1 MRVIF
6 LDIDGVLNSEEF
18 YQHRPLTQELNEI
31 DEEKV
36 KLLQQ
41 IVQATN
47 AKIVLT
53 STWRVYDKTDK
64 TSPSYKVY
72 GYLVDT
78 LAKYDLS
85 IFDCTPW
92 INENRPHEIQVWLS
106 MWDLYKDIHEH
117 IRGYVILDDD
127 FSHKQYAKFH
137 LQNHLIKTTFYGE
150 RGGLQPEH
158 VQQAIDILEGR
169 TMKNE

>member
-6 LDIDGVLNSEEF
+6 LDIDGVLNSKEF
-18 YQHRPLTQELNEI
+18 FKNRQPTQGLNEI

-53 STWRVYDKTDK
+53 STWRIYDKAD
-64 TSPSYKVY
+64 KVY
-72 GYLVDT
+72 QHLVDV

-92 INENRPHEIQVWLS
+92 INENRPHEIAVWLS
-106 MWDLYKDIHEH
+106 MWNALRDVHKH
-117 IRGYVILDDD
+117 IFGFVSLDDD
-127 FSHKQYAKFH
+127 FTAKQYARYGMQH
-137 LQNHLIKTTFYGE
+137 QLIKTTFYGE
-150 RGGLQPEH
+150 HGGLQPEH
-158 VQQAIDILEGR
+158 VQQAIDILKMEGD
-169 TMKNE
+169 K

>member
-1 MRVIF
+1 MDSQMKIIF
-6 LDIDGVLNSEEF
+6 LDIDGVLNSKEF
-18 YQHRPLTQELNEI
+18 FQNRQPTQGLNEI

-53 STWRVYDKTDK
+53 STWRIYDKAD
-64 TSPSYKVY
+64 KVY
-72 GYLVDT
+72 QYLVDI

-92 INENRPHEIQVWLS
+92 INEDRPHEIAVWLS
-106 MWDLYKDIHEH
+106 MWNALRDVHEH
-117 IRGYVILDDD
+117 IFGFVSLDDD
-127 FSHKQYAKFH
+127 FTDKQYARYGMQH
-137 LQNHLIKTTFYGE
+137 QLIKTTFYGE
-150 RGGLQPEH
+150 HGGLQPEH
-158 VQQAIDILEGR
+158 VQQAIDILEMER
-169 TMKNE
+169 

>member
-6 LDIDGVLNSEEF
+6 LDIDGVLNSKEF
-18 YQHRPLTQELNEI
+18 FQNRQPTQGLNEI

-53 STWRVYDKTDK
+53 STWRIYDKAD
-64 TSPSYKVY
+64 KVY
-72 GYLVDT
+72 QHLVDV

-92 INENRPHEIQVWLS
+92 INEDRPHEIAAWLS
-106 MWDLYKDIHEH
+106 MRNALRDVHEH
-117 IRGYVILDDD
+117 IFGFVSLDDD
-127 FSHKQYAKFH
+127 FADKQYARYGMQH
-137 LQNHLIKTTFYGE
+137 QLIKTTFYGKH
-150 RGGLQPEH
+150 GGLQPEH
-158 VQQAIDILEGR
+158 VQQAIDILKMEGD
-169 TMKNE
+169 K

>member
-6 LDIDGVLNSEEF
+6 LDIDGVLNSKEF
-18 YQHRPLTQELNEI
+18 FQNRQPTQELNEI

-53 STWRVYDKTDK
+53 STWRIYDKTDK
-64 TSPSYKVY
+64 VY
-72 GYLVDT
+72 QHLVGV

-92 INENRPHEIQVWLS
+92 INEDRPHEIAVWLS
-106 MWDLYKDIHEH
+106 MWNALRDVHEH
-117 IRGYVILDDD
+117 IFGFVSLDDD
-127 FSHKQYAKFH
+127 FTDKQYARYGMQH
-137 LQNHLIKTTFYGE
+137 QLIKTTFYGKH
-150 RGGLQPEH
+150 GGLQPEH
-158 VQQAIDILEGR
+158 VQQAIDILKMEGD
-169 TMKNE
+169 K

>member
-6 LDIDGVLNSEEF
+6 LDIDGVLNSKEF
-18 YQHRPLTQELNEI
+18 FKNRQPTQGLNEI

-53 STWRVYDKTDK
+53 STWRIYDKAD
-64 TSPSYKVY
+64 KVY
-72 GYLVDT
+72 QHLVDV

-85 IFDCTPW
+85 IFDCTSW
-92 INENRPHEIQVWLS
+92 INENRPHEIAVWLS
-106 MWDLYKDIHEH
+106 MWNALRYVHEH
-117 IRGYVILDDD
+117 IFGFVSLDDD
-127 FSHKQYAKFH
+127 FTDKQYARYGIQH
-137 LQNHLIKTTFYGE
+137 HLIKTTFYGKH
-150 RGGLQPEH
+150 GGLQPEH
-158 VQQAIDILEGR
+158 VKKAIDILNSEV
-169 TMKNE
+169 

>member
-6 LDIDGVLNSEEF
+6 LDIDGVLNSKEF
-18 YQHRPLTQELNEI
+18 FQNRQPTQGLNEI

-53 STWRVYDKTDK
+53 STWRIYDKAD
-64 TSPSYKVY
+64 KVY
-72 GYLVDT
+72 QHLVDV

-92 INENRPHEIQVWLS
+92 INENRPHEIAVWLS
-106 MWDLYKDIHEH
+106 MWKALMDVHEH
-117 IRGYVILDDD
+117 ILGFVSLDDD
-127 FSHKQYAKFH
+127 FTAKQYARYGMQH
-137 LQNHLIKTTFYGE
+137 QLIKTTFYGE
-150 RGGLQPEH
+150 HGGLQPEH
-158 VQQAIDILEGR
+158 VQQAIDILKMER
-169 TMKNE
+169 

>member
-6 LDIDGVLNSEEF
+6 LDIDGVLNSKEF
-18 YQHRPLTQELNEI
+18 FQNRQPTQELNEI

-53 STWRVYDKTDK
+53 STWRIYDKTDK
-64 TSPSYKVY
+64 VY
-72 GYLVDT
+72 QYLVDT

-85 IFDCTPW
+85 IFDCTPY
-92 INENRPHEIQVWLS
+92 INGNRPEEITTWLS
-106 MWDLYKDIHEH
+106 MWNALRDVHEH
-117 IRGYVILDDD
+117 IFGFVSLDDD
-127 FSHKQYAKFH
+127 FTAKQYARYGMEH
-137 LQNHLIKTTFYGE
+137 QMIKTTFYGE
-150 RGGLQPEH
+150 HGGLQPEH
-158 VQQAIDILEGR
+158 VQQAIDILKMER
-169 TMKNE
+169 

>member
-6 LDIDGVLNSEEF
+6 LDIDGVLNSKEF
-18 YQHRPLTQELNEI
+18 FQNRQPTQELNEI

-53 STWRVYDKTDK
+53 STWRTYDKTDK
-64 TSPSYKVY
+64 TSPSYKAY
-72 GYLVDT
+72 QYLVDT

-92 INENRPHEIQVWLS
+92 INENRPKEITTWLS
-106 MWDLYKDIHEH
+106 MWNSFKDVNKHVF
-117 IRGYVILDDD
+117 GFVSLDDD
-127 FSHKQYAKFH
+127 FTAKQYAKYGMQH
-137 LQNHLIKTTFYGE
+137 QLIKTTFYGE
-150 RGGLQPEH
+150 HGGLQPEH
-158 VQQAIDILEGR
+158 VQQAIDILKGE
-169 TMKNE
+169 

>member
-6 LDIDGVLNSEEF
+6 LDIDGVLNSKEF
-18 YQHRPLTQELNEI
+18 FKNRQPTQGLNEI
-31 DEEKV
+31 DEENV

-53 STWRVYDKTDK
+53 STWRIYDKAD
-64 TSPSYKVY
+64 KVY
-72 GYLVDT
+72 QHLVDV

-92 INENRPHEIQVWLS
+92 INENRPHEIAVWLS
-106 MWDLYKDIHEH
+106 MWNALRDVHKH
-117 IRGYVILDDD
+117 ISGFVSLDDD
-127 FSHKQYAKFH
+127 FTAKQYARYGMQH
-137 LQNHLIKTTFYGE
+137 QLIKTTFYGVH
-150 RGGLQPEH
+150 GGLQPEH
-158 VQQAIDILEGR
+158 VQQAINILNMGCN
-169 TMKNE
+169 NE

>member
-6 LDIDGVLNSEEF
+6 LDIDGVLNSKEF
-18 YQHRPLTQELNEI
+18 FQNRQPTQVLNEI

-53 STWRVYDKTDK
+53 STWRIYDKAD
-64 TSPSYKVY
+64 KVY
-72 GYLVDT
+72 QHLVDV

-92 INENRPHEIQVWLS
+92 INENRPKEIAVWLS
-106 MWDLYKDIHEH
+106 MWNSFKDVNKHVF
-117 IRGYVILDDD
+117 GFVSLDDD
-127 FSHKQYAKFH
+127 FTVKQYAKYGMQH
-137 LQNHLIKTTFYGE
+137 QLIKTTFYGKY
-150 RGGLQPEH
+150 GGLQPEH
-158 VQQAIDILEGR
+158 VQRAIDILNRGV
-169 TMKNE
+169 

>member
-6 LDIDGVLNSEEF
+6 LDIDGVLNSREF
-18 YQHRPLTQELNEI
+18 FRNRPLTQELNEI

-53 STWRVYDKTDK
+53 STWRIYDKAD
-64 TSPSYKVY
+64 KVY
-72 GYLVDT
+72 QHLVGV

-92 INENRPHEIQVWLS
+92 INEDRPHEIAVWLS
-106 MWDLYKDIHEH
+106 MWNALRDVHEH
-117 IRGYVILDDD
+117 IFGFVSLDDD
-127 FSHKQYAKFH
+127 STDKQYARYGMQH
-137 LQNHLIKTTFYGE
+137 QLIKTTFYGE
-150 RGGLQPEH
+150 HGGLQPEH
-158 VQQAIDILEGR
+158 VQQAIDILKMER
-169 TMKNE
+169 

>member
-6 LDIDGVLNSEEF
+6 LDIDGVLNSQEF
-18 YQHRPLTQELNEI
+18 FQNRQPTQGLNEI

-53 STWRVYDKTDK
+53 STWRIYDKAD
-64 TSPSYKVY
+64 KVY
-72 GYLVDT
+72 QHLVDV

-92 INENRPHEIQVWLS
+92 INEDRPHEIAVWLS
-106 MWDLYKDIHEH
+106 MWNALRDVHEH
-117 IRGYVILDDD
+117 IFGFVSLDDD
-127 FSHKQYAKFH
+127 FTVKQYAKYGMQH
-137 LQNHLIKTTFYGE
+137 QLIKTTFYGKQ
-150 RGGLQPEH
+150 GGLQPEH
-158 VQQAIDILEGR
+158 VQQAIDILKMER
-169 TMKNE
+169 

>member
-6 LDIDGVLNSEEF
+6 LDIDGVLNSREF
-18 YQHRPLTQELNEI
+18 FRNRPLTQGLNEI

-53 STWRVYDKTDK
+53 STWRIYDKAD
-64 TSPSYKVY
+64 KVY
-72 GYLVDT
+72 QHLVDT

-92 INENRPHEIQVWLS
+92 INEDRPHEIAVWLS
-106 MWDLYKDIHEH
+106 MWNALRDVHEH
-117 IRGYVILDDD
+117 IFGFVSLDDD
-127 FSHKQYAKFH
+127 FTDKQYAKYGMQH
-137 LQNHLIKTTFYGE
+137 QLIKTTFYGE
-150 RGGLQPEH
+150 HGGLQPEH
-158 VQQAIDILEGR
+158 VQQAIDILKMER
-169 TMKNE
+169 

>member
-6 LDIDGVLNSEEF
+6 LDIDGVLNSKEF
-18 YQHRPLTQELNEI
+18 FQNRQPTQGLNEI

-64 TSPSYKVY
+64 VY
-72 GYLVDT
+72 QYLVDT

-92 INENRPHEIQVWLS
+92 INENRPKEITTWLS
-106 MWDLYKDIHEH
+106 IWNSFKDVHEH
-117 IRGYVILDDD
+117 VFGFVSLDDD

-137 LQNHLIKTTFYGE
+137 LQNHLLKTTFYGKH
-150 RGGLQPEH
+150 GGLQPEH
-158 VQQAIDILEGR
+158 VQQAIDILKMESD
-169 TMKNE
+169 K

>member
-6 LDIDGVLNSEEF
+6 LDIDGGLNSKEF
-18 YQHRPLTQELNEI
+18 FQNRQPTQELNEI

-53 STWRVYDKTDK
+53 STWRIYDKTDK
-64 TSPSYKVY
+64 VY
-72 GYLVDT
+72 QYLVDT

-85 IFDCTPW
+85 IFDCTPC
-92 INENRPHEIQVWLS
+92 INENRPEEITTWLS
-106 MWDLYKDIHEH
+106 MWNALRDVHEH
-117 IRGYVILDDD
+117 IFGFVSLDDD
-127 FSHKQYAKFH
+127 FTAKQYARYGMEH
-137 LQNHLIKTTFYGE
+137 QLIKTTFYGKH
-150 RGGLQPEH
+150 GGLQPEH
-158 VQQAIDILEGR
+158 VQQAIDILKMEGD
-169 TMKNE
+169 K

>member
-6 LDIDGVLNSEEF
+6 LDIDGVLNSKEF
-18 YQHRPLTQELNEI
+18 FQNRQPTQGLNEI

-53 STWRVYDKTDK
+53 STWRIYDKAD
-64 TSPSYKVY
+64 KVY
-72 GYLVDT
+72 QHLVDV

-92 INENRPHEIQVWLS
+92 INEDRPHEIAVWLS
-106 MWDLYKDIHEH
+106 M
-117 IRGYVILDDD
+117 
-127 FSHKQYAKFH
+127 
-137 LQNHLIKTTFYGE
+137 
-150 RGGLQPEH
+150 
-158 VQQAIDILEGR
+158 
-169 TMKNE
+169 